1 MVLVQNLK
9 EKRGLK
15 VDEISLTPP
24 PPRTSKA
31 SSTVVPF
38 AIVRTVHFPG
48 HEVHAGQQAD
58 RPAGSVFV
66 IAAEGRGRAEFE
78 GQIRNRCC
86 DPLNAGHLVI
96 GESWPPGPP
105 PRSPRPRPA

>member
-1 MVLVQNLK
+1 MDLVQNLK

-38 AIVRTVHFPG
+38 AVVRTVHFAG
-48 HEVHAGQQAD
+48 HEVDAGQQAD
-58 RPAGSVFV
+58 RAAVSVFV
-66 IAAEGRGRAEFE
+66 IACEGRVRAEF
-78 GQIRNRCC
+78 GRQIRYRCC
-86 DPLNAGHLVI
+86 DRLDAGLLVI
-96 GESWPPGPP
+96 GE
-105 PRSPRPRPA
+105 